1 MTRNLVADVLLG
13 VAVGDALGVP
23 HEFKGR
29 SVFVNKPVT
38 FMEGYGTYHVPVGT
52 WSDDTSLTLCLA
64 QSLVKGYDLEDIAAN
79 FVKWVKDGLWTAT
92 GVLFDIGITTKN
104 SIRQLERGIN
114 PLHSGDFDE
123 YANGNGSLMR
133 ILPLIFYLKDK
144 PINER
149 YELVKQVSAITH
161 AHIRSVIACFYYTEF
176 ALQLIQGVSP
186 MEAYNNN
193 KTKITHFLTLQDINP
208 KEIDTF
214 KRLLQEDI
222 YFTQDNFIMSSG
234 YVIHTLEASIWSVL
248 TTSSYK
254 EAVLK
259 AVNLGED
266 TDTTGAV
273 TGGLA
278 GLIYGTSDIPYE
290 WLSVLARKDDISKLA
305 DELSARCFLPV

>member
-64 QSLVKGYDLEDIAAN
+64 QSLLKGYDLEDIAAN

-92 GVLFDIGITTKN
+92 
-104 SIRQLERGIN
+104 
-114 PLHSGDFDE
+114 GDFDE

-161 AHIRSVIACFYYTEF
+161 AHIRSVI
-176 ALQLIQGVSP
+176 
-186 MEAYNNN
+186 
-193 KTKITHFLTLQDINP
+193 
-208 KEIDTF
+208 
-214 KRLLQEDI
+214 
-222 YFTQDNFIMSSG
+222 
-234 YVIHTLEASIWSVL
+234 
-248 TTSSYK
+248 
-254 EAVLK
+254 
-259 AVNLGED
+259 
-266 TDTTGAV
+266 
-273 TGGLA
+273 
-278 GLIYGTSDIPYE
+278 
-290 WLSVLARKDDISKLA
+290 
-305 DELSARCFLPV
+305 

>member
-176 ALQLIQGVSP
+176 A
-186 MEAYNNN
+186 YN
-193 KTKITHFLTLQDINP
+193 
-208 KEIDTF
+208 
-214 KRLLQEDI
+214 
-222 YFTQDNFIMSSG
+222 
-234 YVIHTLEASIWSVL
+234 
-248 TTSSYK
+248 SYR
-254 EAVLK
+254 E
-259 AVNLGED
+259 
-266 TDTTGAV
+266 
-273 TGGLA
+273 
-278 GLIYGTSDIPYE
+278 
-290 WLSVLARKDDISKLA
+290 
-305 DELSARCFLPV
+305 